1 MFSPATSGFGILEV
15 IRGSLFY
22 QVYADRA
29 IQKMGI
35 CMMSVELYML
45 IVEHTIW
52 LTFPSLFSKV
62 DPRSL
67 IVYQDDL
74 KIWTLLSYDVVS
86 SSYYGDLI
94 FLWESHLE
102 NLEKLVETLMGLFY
116 AISIGSVLWLF
127 DINVLAYH
135 VIVYC

>member
-74 KIWTLLSYDVVS
+74 KI
-86 SSYYGDLI
+86 
-94 FLWESHLE
+94 
-102 NLEKLVETLMGLFY
+102 
-116 AISIGSVLWLF
+116 
-127 DINVLAYH
+127 
-135 VIVYC
+135 